1 MNEPANCGRQSRA
14 CFASHR
20 ASRDPA
26 ITMSR
31 DEAGRGITWC
41 GSNLLTGRSVRPSR
55 DKGAGTESLTIA
67 RSDAEELE
75 DAISNRTNALLSLA
89 PAAALHGAV
98 ASGAGGGLSGKTNA
112 DCQRYAGRICR
123 YDRHDLDNQAGLQ
136 LRRSRLRGSEVS
148 PPHLKGQL
156 TPEQQ
161 SQLAAAL
168 SAAAVETLPARIG
181 EPAPVNS
188 RQISIEYGGKTAV
201 LNLGMGDPAL
211 LRSIGRYCPPRGE
224 IGKMVKAVTGEK

>member
-1 MNEPANCGRQSRA
+1 MQLRTARTALLLLALAAA
-14 CFASHR
+14 CMAPPHQVL
-20 ASRDPA
+20 AADCPVKP
-26 ITMSR
+26 M
-31 DEAGRGITWC
+31 
-41 GSNLLTGRSVRPSR
+41 LTVKDTQDGF
-55 DKGAGTESLTIA
+55 AGTTGTIWTIK
-67 RSDAEELE
+67 SDCSY
-75 DAISNRTNALLSLA
+75 D
-89 PAAALHGAV
+89 V
-98 ASGAGGGLSGKTNA
+98 A
-112 DCQRYAGRICR
+112 
-123 YDRHDLDNQAGLQ
+123 
-136 LRRSRLRGSEVS
+136 RLRGSEVS

-211 LRSIGRYCPPRGE
+211 QGASNDAAHRVVEIGR
-224 IGKMVKAVTGEK
+224 IVKAVTGEK